1 MATPDPHPDLKA
13 LYDKENELNAQWE
26 HDIHEARKIHYEH
39 NKSFYQHRAELAT
52 GWTGDTQTHH
62 PPIRDFWLTALRNEH
77 ETRKL
82 VTKLDLGPLKSLI
95 DIRVEWLEGFDYV
108 LAFYFAPNEYFT
120 NRMMRKEFY
129 YDKTGEPTPNPSPLE
144 MRGDRIHWKKNHI
157 LQAECHA
164 RIGTKSF
171 FAFVSRSLAYGDAQT
186 SEEESMEDARIT
198 EDFEMGE
205 SIRDSVQPYAME
217 LNSKAFGLEEDGV
230 GEEAEEA
237 EEEDDED
244 IDYDME

>member
-1 MATPDPHPDLKA
+1 
-13 LYDKENELNAQWE
+13 
-26 HDIHEARKIHYEH
+26 
-39 NKSFYQHRAELAT
+39 
-52 GWTGDTQTHH
+52 
-62 PPIRDFWLTALRNEH
+62 
-77 ETRKL
+77 
-82 VTKLDLGPLKSLI
+82 
-95 DIRVEWLEGFDYV
+95 
-108 LAFYFAPNEYFT
+108 
-120 NRMMRKEFY
+120 MRKEFY